1 MKKRPEATQT
11 CALAVVRRTYKQ
23 TNKQTNKQGRLQYT
37 AQLSAQCKM
46 VVFCTIMA
54 ENRVLITRIWSLAM
68 NWNWVL
74 VGLPGFEYKY
84 LLT

>member
-11 CALAVVRRTYKQ
+11 CALAVVRRTY
-23 TNKQTNKQGRLQYT
+23 KQTNKQGRLQYT

-74 VGLPGFEYKY
+74 VGLPGFGYKY